1 MGLPGAGKSTVKK
14 ERFRRDDLNVEADKL
29 KQFHP
34 RYSRDM
40 GAETDEE
47 VHRWSVRRSVDEF
60 DDAVAARRRNLVFD
74 SSGSNARWLGR
85 RVQAARDAGYT
96 TELLWVDVPEEIAL
110 FRNRNRATRQWC
122 PEKVI
127 QDKSPVMQDSFEELR
142 TQVDSFER
150 LKNWNPNGAELREA
164 QLDLHLYPAPRLL
177 APSLRPG
184 DSRYGDAPTGA
195 RSPSPT
201 IGSRRTLRIGPWKR
215 NDEVMRRKTR
225 RLEWMDATYVG
236 NRDKFVLDEVLKGRE
251 VLLEPN
257 AYPYM
262 MPPGCEHWT
271 IWALKAMEDDE
282 LYRYVER
289 WIDERQP
296 HNVASWNYDDNRGK
310 RTIDLWH
317 VHIYFQG
324 HGGRDPLP
332 KVGPAPA
339 QQKKQQTP
347 SCQRSPCS
355 V

>member
-1 MGLPGAGKSTVKK
+1 MKRD
-14 ERFRRDDLNVEADKL
+14 RFQKGDLNVEADKL

-34 RYSRDM
+34 RHSRDM

-47 VHRWSVRRSVDEF
+47 VHRWSVRRAVDEF
-60 DDAVAARRRNLVFD
+60 DDTVAMGRRSVVFD
-74 SSGSNARWLGR
+74 SSGSNAVWLSR
-85 RVQAARDAGYT
+85 RVQAARNAGYT

-127 QDKSPVMQDSFEELR
+127 QDKSSVMRDSFEELR
-142 TQVDSFER
+142 TQVDSAER
-150 LKNWNPNGAELREA
+150 LENWDPAGPELREA
-164 QLDLHLYPAPRLL
+164 ELDLHLYPAPRKQ

-184 DSRYGDAPTGA
+184 DSRYGEAPSGA
-195 RSPSPT
+195 RSPSLT
-201 IGSRRTLRIGPWKR
+201 RASRRKLRIGPWKR

-225 RLEWMDATYVG
+225 RLEWMDATYRG
-236 NRDKFVLDEVLKGRE
+236 DRDRFVLDEVLKGRE
-251 VLLEPN
+251 VLLENN

-271 IWALKAMEDDE
+271 VWALKAMEDEE
-282 LYRYVER
+282 LCAYVER
-289 WIDERQP
+289 WLDERQP
-296 HNVASWNYDDNRGK
+296 HNVVSWNYDDNRGK

-317 VHIYFQG
+317 IHVYFQG
-324 HGGRDPLP
+324 HDGRDPFP
-332 KVGPAPA
+332 KVGRILAS
-339 QQKKQQTP
+339 QKKQHTP